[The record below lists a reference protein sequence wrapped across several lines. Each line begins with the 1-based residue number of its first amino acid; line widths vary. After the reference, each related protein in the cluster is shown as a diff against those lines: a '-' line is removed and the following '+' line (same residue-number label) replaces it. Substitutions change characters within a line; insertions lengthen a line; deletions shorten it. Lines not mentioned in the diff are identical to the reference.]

1 MQTTLFNF
9 SEMEPMVRQALY
21 AGLGQN
27 IAVGTEEVEGGRVFV
42 KVVSP
47 ALNGLSEREK
57 QDLVWNAL
65 HNLGPSEEAVALA
78 LAFGTDEI

>member
-1 MQTTLFNF
+1 MLATMFNY
-9 SEMEPMVRQALY
+9 SGMEPAVCQALY
-21 AGLGQN
+21 AGLCQN

-47 ALNGLSEREK
+47 RLNGLTEREK
-57 QDLVWNAL
+57 QDLVWSAL
-65 HNLGPSEEAVALA
+65 HNLGPNAQAVALA